1 MSFVC
6 KGKKQKKEREKKK
19 TNEHFLFP
27 PTDRSEESLQR
38 FVYMFFLC
46 RREALRSCCVSTNSF
61 PCHKKA
67 SLDSSSWRDAVGAV
81 SAFPQHH
88 SLPTP
93 PLPCFINSSLA
104 LPCFALPTPPCCA
117 LTPQSLPCL
126 ALPIPPLPCLACPSL
141 AGSVL
146 AYPCQPCPAGRAWS
160 SSARVK

>member
-27 PTDRSEESLQR
+27 STDGSEESLQR

-93 PLPCFINSSLA
+93 PLLCFINSSLA

-126 ALPIPPLPCLACPSL
+126 ALPIPPLPCLALPAPHLQGLSL
-141 AGSVL
+141 PTHASHAQRDERGVL
-146 AYPCQPCPAGRAWS
+146 QSG
-160 SSARVK
+160 